1 MAVPEK
7 IKSFFK
13 PSTVKIILTIVI
25 LVYAFYTAFMVSPWG
40 HRSSPFPVLLFRP
53 LIFGGILS
61 LILVIPYSYILSCL
75 IALLFNSIKT
85 KKWLLVLVI
94 VFFILLTGIDEP
106 VVNNTINSP
115 DYSCSVD
122 SDCVV
127 KSISKGWCGNP
138 QCVNQDWEYYD
149 SMINS
154 VFALS
159 CVQPMLSCSCVEN
172 KCESKNLYESTDLAD
187 CEKLQDYQKDRCI
200 EHIQRNI
207 DRKNK

>member
-13 PSTVKIILTIVI
+13 PSALKIILTIVI
-25 LVYAFYTAFMVSPWG
+25 LIYAFYAAFMVYPWG
-40 HRSSPFPVLLFRP
+40 HSPSPIPVLLFMP
-53 LIFGGILS
+53 LMFAGILS
-61 LILVIPYSYILSCL
+61 LILAIPYSYLISCL
-75 IALLFNSIKT
+75 IVLLFNSIKT

-94 VFFILLTGIDEP
+94 VVFVLLTGIDEP
-106 VVNNTINSP
+106 VLNNTINSP

-149 SMINS
+149 SVINS

-159 CVQPMLSCSCVEN
+159 CRMPLYSCSCVEN
-172 KCESKNLYESTDLAD
+172 RCESKDLYKSTDIND
-187 CEKLQDYQKDRCI
+187 CEKLEGYQKEECI
-200 EHIQRNI
+200 RMVSYNI
-207 DRKNK
+207 NRTNE

>member
-1 MAVPEK
+1 MAVSEK

-13 PSTVKIILTIVI
+13 PNTLKIILSIAI
-25 LVYAFYTAFMVSPWG
+25 LIYAFYATFMVYPWG
-40 HRSSPFPVLLFRP
+40 HRPSPIPVLLFMP
-53 LIFGGILS
+53 LMFTGILS

-75 IALLFNSIKT
+75 VVLLFNSIKT
-85 KKWLLVLVI
+85 KKWLLILVI
-94 VFFILLTGIDEP
+94 LIFILLTGIDEP
-106 VVNNTINSP
+106 VVNNTINRP

-159 CVQPMLSCSCVEN
+159 CIRPLYSCSCVEN
-172 KCESKNLYESTDLAD
+172 KCESKDLYKSKDIRD
-187 CEKLQDYQKDRCI
+187 CEKLEGYQKEECI
-200 EHIQRNI
+200 RMISYNI
-207 DRKNK
+207 NRTNE

>member
-1 MAVPEK
+1 MAIPEK

-25 LVYAFYTAFMVSPWG
+25 LIYAFYVAFMVSPWG
-40 HRSSPFPVLLFRP
+40 HSSSPIPVLLFMP
-53 LIFGGILS
+53 LMFGGILS
-61 LILVIPYSYILSCL
+61 LILAIPYFYVLSCL
-75 IALLFNSIKT
+75 IVLLFNSIKT
-85 KKWLLVLVI
+85 KKWLLILVI
-94 VFFILLTGIDEP
+94 IVFILLTGIDEP
-106 VVNNTINSP
+106 IVNNTINSP

-122 SDCVV
+122 SDCIV

-159 CVQPMLSCSCVEN
+159 CGQPLLSCSCVEN
-172 KCESKNLYESTDLAD
+172 KCISENLYESTDLTD
-187 CEKLQDYQKDRCI
+187 CEKLEDYQKDRCI
-200 EHIQRNI
+200 EVVQHNI
-207 DRKNK
+207 DRKKE